1 MSNIECGTLIL
12 NTVDLGSIAIPSN
25 IGYSNASLTQNTWT
39 NVNLRDVIGDSMYRK
54 YDTFNIILIEN
65 IQTVMPSTT
74 TFPTANDKICLIY
87 MGGLNFINNTY
98 SAVGKNQTGQACIG
112 FLQASA
118 MSSTVGIAQQY
129 FNNYNTFTKN
139 SQTVDLTI
147 TYRRVSDGL
156 TAQTTVSTFPEQS
169 FIFKI
174 YGIPKE

>member
-12 NTVDLGSIAIPSN
+12 NTIDLGSIVIPSSV
-25 IGYSNASLTQNTWT
+25 GYSNGSLTQHTWT
-39 NVNLRDVIGDSMYRK
+39 NVNLRDIVGDSMYKK
-54 YDTFNIILIEN
+54 YDLFNIILIEN
-65 IQTVMPSTT
+65 IQTVLISGT
-74 TFPTANDKICLIY
+74 TFPTNNDKVCLIY
-87 MGGLNFINNTY
+87 MNGLNFINNTY

-112 FLQASA
+112 FLMGTSMGTA
-118 MSSTVGIAQQY
+118 VGVAQQY

-147 TYRRVSDGL
+147 TYRRVIDGQI
-156 TAQTTVSTFPEQS
+156 AQTVLQTFPEQS